1 MRSAL
6 EVCALHFSGAA
17 ILYQLWKGG
26 RKGLLGGRT
35 IGSST
40 EREAMIRVA
49 GLNAATR
56 MLVVSEGLRTQLDRH
71 PD

>member
-1 MRSAL
+1 
-6 EVCALHFSGAA
+6 
-17 ILYQLWKGG
+17 
-26 RKGLLGGRT
+26 LGGRT